1 MLALSSHLAIRSAEH
16 DQWQLMKP
24 NTGESVVE
32 VARFVFVFSVH
43 TVVYNNGCLCILLTS
58 SSIRRRGTMIFCVF
72 DLKETDKSLAM
83 KLSRKGLEE
92 ETDHYDAVKKILR
105 KHKSHPNVIGLL
117 KYIVSS
123 DLG

>member
-1 MLALSSHLAIRSAEH
+1 
-16 DQWQLMKP
+16 
-24 NTGESVVE
+24 
-32 VARFVFVFSVH
+32 
-43 TVVYNNGCLCILLTS
+43 
-58 SSIRRRGTMIFCVF
+58 MIFCVF